1 MGIQGMVHAF
11 NESSHV
17 VVATGSSDVEAAA
30 DAEAAEAA
38 EAAAAAAAA
47 EAAAAFASMM
57 CVKGEL
63 TKAGLVLSTRTT
75 RHDTTRHAPH
85 LKPFNTFL

>member
-1 MGIQGMVHAF
+1 MRVGIQGMVHAF

-30 DAEAAEAA
+30 DAEDP
-38 EAAAAAAAA
+38 AAAAAES

-63 TKAGLVLSTRTT
+63 AKVRLVHSHARTRYV
-75 RHDTTRHAPH
+75 
-85 LKPFNTFL
+85 F